1 VCPLPTSESGCPH
14 SAASFA
20 ARRRI
25 LPLNFTLR
33 VLDPLHY
40 ALSCSILDTEQL
52 SCPMQG
58 VSTRT
63 EDYTPRVNGKSSGTV
78 SAAEVGAGSTSANA
92 TGSQASSTVAQD
104 GSTTEFALQVMYLP
118 DGTRLEFDP
127 SATVSGQGT
136 GVGPGLPLG
145 LPSNCTLTSPDQV
158 TCLLPTIKW
167 PWQTGASVPTLSLA
181 APAPTAD
188 ADNSALP
195 PEQCMFLRS
204 SEAESGGAAVQH
216 TASAGYALSSTATA
230 AGTTDSATE
239 GLPHRAYTQTSSFLD
254 ASFLYGTSEAWSGA
268 VREFAGGRLLLSPD
282 ANEVL
287 APNLGRLPVDN
298 YLGWDSEATTG
309 TATVRGTYQPMPS
322 AAPLP
327 GRSSAPPDKTGRR
340 LQSLHAHG
348 SRTLDGAAR
357 TLQSGDPTTSSSDAA
372 SSAAQ
377 QSGAVRRSFR
387 NGFLQPLVGN
397 RKSTQFPP
405 VLALHTVFARYHN
418 RVAAWLQSTNPQ
430 WGDEALFQ
438 RARRYVRAVWGRI
451 VVSEYLPSLGI
462 VLPRYAGYRI
472 AETPS
477 LSDAFVATLRAI
489 GHGSMPAAMW
499 RLPPLKPVITAAQTQ
514 RSSGDTTM
522 CSLELARRWNE
533 SVAGVAAAQAN
544 VSMTNALLGVR
555 VCELFMPL
563 HGQQPGG
570 RADVLPAPGPDNAV
584 WRAGAFF
591 SLLGEDVD
599 AILRG
604 AIFAPQKELR
614 LGASSDMRR
623 FMFATAGRGFGTS
636 AGTSVAKGTVLLPS
650 GASTA
655 ASSVGSGTG
664 NSSYPSAS
672 LQAGASGPSATAVRV
687 PGASH
692 LLRADM
698 AALDMASWRDD
709 GVGSFNMVRRAY
721 SMHPAADYSSLSQDA
736 TLQSRVRAVYGDD
749 VEDVEY
755 VIGGLLETM
764 SSSSPLGATFV
775 AVLLSHFEKGK

>member
-1 VCPLPTSESGCPH
+1 
-14 SAASFA
+14 
-20 ARRRI
+20 
-25 LPLNFTLR
+25 
-33 VLDPLHY
+33 
-40 ALSCSILDTEQL
+40 
-52 SCPMQG
+52 MQG

-63 EDYTPRVNGKSSGTV
+63 GDYTPRVNSKTSTTV
-78 SAAEVGAGSTSANA
+78 SAADVAANSTSADS
-92 TGSQASSTVAQD
+92 TGSQTNSAVAQD
-104 GSTTEFALQVMYLP
+104 SSTTEFALRVMYVP
-118 DGTRLEFDP
+118 DGARLEFDP
-127 SATVSGQGT
+127 NSTVSAQGT
-136 GVGPGLPLG
+136 GVSPGLPLG

-158 TCLLPTIKW
+158 RCLLPEIKW
-167 PWQTGASVPTLSLA
+167 PWQTGASVPTLGLA

-195 PEQCMFLRS
+195 PEQCMFLRT
-204 SEAESGGAAVQH
+204 SEAESGGAALQH
-216 TASAGYALSSTATA
+216 TASAGYTLPSSATA

-282 ANEVL
+282 SNEVL

-309 TATVRGTYQPMPS
+309 TATVRGPYQPMPS

-327 GRSSAPPDKTGRR
+327 GRADAPSNKAGRR

-348 SRTLDGAAR
+348 QAGSGGGHSAVSSTRQGAAR
-357 TLQSGDPTTSSSDAA
+357 TLQGGDPPA
-372 SSAAQ
+372 SSINLASSTPQQGSAA
-377 QSGAVRRSFR
+377 RRSFR
-387 NGFLQPLVGN
+387 KGFLQPLVGN

-418 RVAAWLQSTNPQ
+418 RVAAWLQSTNPH
-430 WGDEALFQ
+430 WDDELLFQ

-451 VVSEYLPSLGI
+451 VVSEYLPSLGV

-489 GHGSMPAAMW
+489 GHGSMPAALW

-522 CSLELARRWNE
+522 CSLELARRWNA

-544 VSMTNALLGVR
+544 VSMTHALLGVR

-563 HGQQPGG
+563 HGQQPCGG
-570 RADVLPAPGPDNAV
+570 TDVLPAPGPDNAV
-584 WRAGAFF
+584 WRAGAFY

-604 AIFAPQKELR
+604 AIFVPQKELR

-623 FMFATAGRGFGTS
+623 FMFATAGRGFGTAAS
-636 AGTSVAKGTVLLPS
+636 TSVAKGSVLLPS
-650 GASTA
+650 GAGTS
-655 ASSVGSGTG
+655 ASSFGSGSGTG
-664 NSSYPSAS
+664 NASYPSAS
-672 LQAGASGPSATAVRV
+672 LQAGGGGPAFTTVRV

-698 AALDMASWRDD
+698 SALDMASWRDD

-721 SMHPAADYSSLSQDA
+721 SMHPAAGYSSLSQDA
-736 TLQSRVRAVYGDD
+736 TLQGRVRAVYGGD
-749 VEDVEY
+749 VDDVEY
-755 VIGGLLETM
+755 VIGGLLETT

-775 AVLLSHFEKGK
+775 AVLLSHFEKGKWMLDSAPAWVRSECNLR